1 MNKQLELWVISQ
13 RIPQVPRQIVISLEL
28 SSLLFSDQ
36 DYLPSCTSPGIQ
48 QLCKVSSICVQFIR
62 NVDRRI
68 NRVIPIYPPKC
79 FVCRGEGGLTSLFS
93 SLLCYTDLTE
103 PLCNLY
109 NKNEL
114 LIFNI
119 LQIKSIHYIIVTSM
133 CLVYSR
139 LCHLSLV
146 RSKPSLAS
154 HPT

>member
-1 MNKQLELWVISQ
+1 MCSVYKECGQTDKQGDSYI
-13 RIPQVPRQIVISLEL
+13 
-28 SSLLFSDQ
+28 
-36 DYLPSCTSPGIQ
+36 
-48 QLCKVSSICVQFIR
+48 
-62 NVDRRI
+62 
-68 NRVIPIYPPKC
+68 PPKMLC
-79 FVCRGEGGLTSLFS
+79 LQGEGGLTSLFS
-93 SLLCYTDLTE
+93 YLLFYTDLTE

-154 HPT
+154 HPTQPATLQNLLCSIRHIVSISTIYFYTLISFFHSSIACTMIPAI